1 MNLVIDLETIPC
13 ESPDV
18 IADIAT
24 TIKPPGNMKKA
35 DTIAAWEASE
45 KQAVVDEAVLKTA
58 FDGTYGRIIVIGY
71 AIDDAEPVALHGPEK
86 DILWQFFA
94 TMSEAGKIT
103 YQSQGNRPA
112 AEQTLTFIGHNL
124 VGFDLRFLWQRA
136 VINQVKMPVSLLKA
150 CRAKP
155 WDGIVA
161 DTMTMWHPDRDKR
174 ISLDRLCKV
183 LGVPTSKG
191 DMDGSKVYEAW
202 KAGEIERIAEYCRG
216 DIQATRE
223 CFKRLTFQ

>member
-1 MNLVIDLETIPC
+1 MQVVLDLETIPT

-18 IADIAT
+18 IADIAA

-71 AIDDAEPVALHGPEK
+71 AVDDAEPVALTGLESV
-86 DILWQFFA
+86 ILSQFA
-94 TMSEAGKIT
+94 DNLSKAIKLN
-103 YQSQGNRPA
+103 YDSQGNRPTG
-112 AEQTLTFIGHNL
+112 ESSVVFIGHNL

-136 VINQVKMPVSLLKA
+136 VINQVQMPYSLLKA

-155 WDGIVA
+155 WDGMVA

-174 ISLDRLCKV
+174 ISLDRLCKA

-191 DMDGSKVYEAW
+191 DMDGSKVYEAF

-223 CFKRLTFQ
+223 CYKRLTFA